1 MKYIIIFED
10 EDRTLIFKSDDF
22 EEVKNWFDRT
32 RKNLFDLNYTEF
44 YSILTE
50 NDGGVAWGHNAF
62 DYKRYWKITVYVDW
76 QIEKLI
82 SIGI

>member
-32 RKNLFDLNYTEF
+32 RKKLFDKDYTEF
-44 YSILTE
+44 FSTLTE
-50 NDGGVAWGHNAF
+50 DDGVSHG
-62 DYKRYWKITVYVDW
+62 DITPLITRD
-76 QIEKLI
+76 IGKLQFM
-82 SIGI
+82 

>member
-10 EDRTLIFKSDDF
+10 EERTLIFKSDDF
-22 EEVKNWFDRT
+22 DEVQSWFNKT
-32 RKNLFDLNYTEF
+32 IKNLWDND
-44 YSILTE
+44 YSEVYNHLTKE
-50 NDGGVAWGHNAF
+50 EGGVAWGHNAF

-76 QIEKLI
+76 QIDKLM